1 MGRARSWGAAIAVAT
16 GILLSRISGLVRD
29 RVFAYYLGSSHAAG
43 AFRAAM
49 KIPNFLQNLFGEGV
63 LSASFIPVYASLR
76 AQGRDQE
83 AVQLAG
89 AVVTLLA
96 LAVTTLATFG
106 TLLTPVAIDF
116 IAPGFTGDDR
126 ALTVQLVQIMFPG
139 VALLVLSAWCLGILN
154 SHRRFLLP
162 YMAPVLWNVAIIG
175 ALLVSGYARP
185 MTAAG
190 QAMVARDVAW
200 GTIVGCVLQFAVQL
214 PAALRLTRGI
224 RVELALTSVS
234 VRAVLKNFLPVVTS
248 RGVVQLSAY
257 IDQILASFLG
267 APMVAALAY
276 AQQLYL
282 LPVSLF
288 GMSISAAELPAMSS
302 VSGSTEVVQEQIR
315 SKLEQAL
322 RRVCFF
328 VIPSVVALAAL
339 GDVVVATVFQT
350 GQFTQENVADVWLI
364 LAGSTLGLL
373 ASTQGRLCST
383 AFYALRDARTP
394 LRFAVVRVIIT
405 AAAGYVLALP
415 MREAFG
421 YTLAF
426 GAASLTASAGLA
438 GWVEFLL
445 LRRALTQRLGAFNL
459 KMAFVIRLWGIAGVA
474 AAGGFL
480 LKNLLP
486 PLYPAVTGGL
496 VLGFYGVLYLGAA
509 MVFKLG
515 EGAVLRRSVLK
526 RLGRYP

>member
-1 MGRARSWGAAIAVAT
+1 
-16 GILLSRISGLVRD
+16 
-29 RVFAYYLGSSHAAG
+29 
-43 AFRAAM
+43 
-49 KIPNFLQNLFGEGV
+49 
-63 LSASFIPVYASLR
+63 
-76 AQGRDQE
+76 
-83 AVQLAG
+83 
-89 AVVTLLA
+89 
-96 LAVTTLATFG
+96 
-106 TLLTPVAIDF
+106 
-116 IAPGFTGDDR
+116 
-126 ALTVQLVQIMFPG
+126 
-139 VALLVLSAWCLGILN
+139 
-154 SHRRFLLP
+154 
-162 YMAPVLWNVAIIG
+162 
-175 ALLVSGYARP
+175 
-185 MTAAG
+185 
-190 QAMVARDVAW
+190 MVARDVAW